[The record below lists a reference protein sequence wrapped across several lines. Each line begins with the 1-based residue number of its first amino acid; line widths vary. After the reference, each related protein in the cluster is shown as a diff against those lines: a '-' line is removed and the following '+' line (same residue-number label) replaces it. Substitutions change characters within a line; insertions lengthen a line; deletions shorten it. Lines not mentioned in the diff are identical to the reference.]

1 MPKYCWTLFRVWL
14 WLCAGCFQLAAQT
27 NLHYT
32 VDIFDS
38 DAGLPQNSVISMTQT
53 RDGYLWVGT
62 LNGLA
67 RFDGLR
73 FTTFDESNT
82 PELNASPIIRLFEDA
97 AGYLWIGTDGGDILR
112 VKDGKVAR
120 VELGTATHETR
131 LMSICEDRAGSVWLY
146 TANGLLGQYHNGHL
160 ETWSIARGLPSKS
173 RAMISDS
180 SGKLWVGTD
189 LFLYG
194 LQPGAVA
201 SNKDVPAE
209 AYEKRPVF
217 GLDFLLP
224 SQTGG
229 FWCLARGRI
238 RKWSGGHLEPGFDWP
253 YPWNTSSTP
262 VNAVCEDQ
270 HGHLVIGTGGEGVF
284 WFDSQGKH
292 IQLNSATSRLSH
304 NTILSLCVDKEGD
317 LWVGTD
323 GGGLNRMK
331 PQVFNVLESSLG
343 ATVQSVCEDSQGGL
357 WIGYHDDR
365 IEHWSDGKPEE
376 FGSLHGLGGFGVKSV
391 FVDRDQHV
399 WAGTYLGGLLQLEDA
414 RFVRPTA
421 ADEAIGHQQVSAVF
435 QDRSGRLWAGTQ
447 SGLVSSDGHAW
458 NRVSDESLACPIR
471 AITEDQQGNLWI
483 GTQGRGLV
491 RKHEPQTT
499 SFGKKD
505 GLPTDNIYCLY
516 AEAPDRLWVGTSG
529 GLACFQNGR
538 WSSYAGRLGEVSR
551 SIAYLLDDRHGH
563 LWIGSNAGLV
573 RVLKQDLAQLA
584 SSKDPVPVRSFGKPD
599 GLPTGECSQGSQP
612 AACFDR
618 DGRLW
623 FPTIKGLVSV
633 DPGQLKRN
641 TNAPPVLFE
650 EVFVDGRLEGSN
662 ALRATAPLA
671 VTLPADKETLEI
683 HFTSL
688 NLSAPDKG
696 LFKYRL
702 EGHETSWNDSPGSI
716 RYARYSKLPHGN
728 YRFQVLAC
736 NEDGVWNNTG
746 ASLAVTVLP
755 PFWQT
760 GWFIATTAAC
770 LVLMIAGSVYYVATQ
785 RLQRELAGLRQQE
798 ALEHERARIARDL
811 HDQLGANLTQVALL
825 GEMAETDKD
834 LPEEVE
840 EHARQISQ
848 TARETT
854 RALDEIVWT
863 VNPSN
868 DTLDGLI
875 NYVCKYAQEYL
886 ALAGLRYRLEVPPQ
900 LPNTPISPELRH
912 NVFLAAKEA
921 VNNVVKHAHA
931 SSAWLRLT
939 LDSSQFVLEI
949 EDDGSGMSAAD
960 ADKGRNGLRNMRK
973 RMEDIGGAFTI
984 SPRAEGGTRVQLTAP
999 LANGHSAADVQQ
1011 G

>member
-1 MPKYCWTLFRVWL
+1 MPKNCWTSVHIWL
-14 WLCAGCFQLAAQT
+14 WFCAGCFQLSAQT

-82 PELNASPIIRLFEDA
+82 PELNASPIIKLFEDA
-97 AGYLWIGTDGGDILR
+97 SGSLWIATDAGDIFQAR
-112 VKDGKVAR
+112 NGKVAR
-120 VELGTATHETR
+120 VQLGAATHETR
-131 LMSICEDRAGSVWLY
+131 LMSICEDAFGAVWMY
-146 TANGLLGQYHNGHL
+146 TANGLLGQYRNDQL
-160 ETWSIARGLPSKS
+160 ETWKIARGRPS

-180 SGKLWVGTD
+180 NGKLWIGND

-194 LQPGAVA
+194 LKPSAVV
-201 SNKDVPAE
+201 SDKDVSPA

-217 GLDFLLP
+217 GLDLLLP
-224 SQTGG
+224 SQNGG
-229 FWCLARGRI
+229 YWCLARGRI
-238 RKWSGGHLEPGFDWP
+238 QKWNDNRLEPGFDWP
-253 YPWNTSSTP
+253 YPWNPSITP
-262 VNAVCEDQ
+262 VNAACEDK
-270 HGHLVIGTGGEGVF
+270 GGRLVIGTGGEGVF
-284 WFDSQGKH
+284 WFDAKGNH
-292 IQLNSATSRLSH
+292 VRINSATSQLSH

-317 LWVGTD
+317 LWAGTD
-323 GGGLNRMK
+323 GGGLDRLK
-331 PQVFNVLESSLG
+331 PQVFNVLESSRG
-343 ATVQSVCEDSQGGL
+343 ATVQSVCEDPQGGL

-365 IEHWSDGKPEE
+365 IEHWRDGQPEV
-376 FGSLHGLGGFGVKSV
+376 FAGLQGLNGFGVKSV
-391 FVDRDQHV
+391 LVDRDQRV
-399 WAGTYLGGLLQLEDA
+399 WAGTYLGGLLQLEDG
-414 RFVRPTA
+414 RFVRPA
-421 ADEAIGHQQVSAVF
+421 ASDESIGHQQVSAIY
-435 QDRSGRLWAGTQ
+435 QDRGGHLWAGTQ
-447 SGLVSSDGHAW
+447 SGLVSWDGNDWNQFSD
-458 NRVSDESLACPIR
+458 DFLACPIR

-491 RKHEPQTT
+491 RMHKRQLT
-499 SFGKKD
+499 SFSKRD
-505 GLPTDNIYCLY
+505 GLPSDNVYCLR
-516 AEAPDRLWVGTSG
+516 ADSQDVLWVGTSS
-529 GLACFQNGR
+529 GLAQFQSGR
-538 WSSYAGRLGEVSR
+538 WSSFAGRLGDASR
-551 SIAYLLDDRHGH
+551 SVAYLLDDGQGY
-563 LWIGSNAGLV
+563 LWIGSNAGLI
-573 RVLKQDLAQLA
+573 RVLKQDLQQLA
-584 SSKDPVPVRSFGKPD
+584 SAKDPVPVRSFGKPD
-599 GLPTGECSQGSQP
+599 GLPAGECSQGSQP
-612 AACFDR
+612 AACRSR
-618 DGRLW
+618 DGKLW

-633 DPGQLKRN
+633 DPGQLTRN
-641 TNAPPVLFE
+641 TNVPPVLIE
-650 EVFVDGRLEGSN
+650 GVFIDGLLQGNN
-662 ALRATAPLA
+662 ALRAAVPQA
-671 VTLPADKETLEI
+671 VTLPADKESLEI

-716 RYARYSKLPHGN
+716 RYVRYSKLPHGH

-746 ASLAVTVLP
+746 ASLGVTVLP

-760 GWFIATTAAC
+760 GWFIASVSVG
-770 LVLMIAGSVYYVATQ
+770 LVLMVAGSVYYVATQ
-785 RLQRELAGLRQQE
+785 RLQRELAVLRQQE
-798 ALEHERARIARDL
+798 ALEQERARIARDL

-834 LPEEVE
+834 LPKEVE
-840 EHARQISQ
+840 DHARQISQ

-921 VNNVVKHAHA
+921 VNNVVKHARA

-939 LDSSQFVLEI
+939 LNSNQFTLEI
-949 EDDGSGMSAAD
+949 EDDGRGVNAAD
-960 ADKGRNGLRNMRK
+960 SEKGRSGLRNMRK
-973 RMEDIGGAFTI
+973 RMEDIGGDFTI
-984 SPRAEGGTRVQLTAP
+984 APGAQGGTRVQLTAP
-999 LANGHSAADVQQ
+999 LMKGNSA
-1011 G
+1011 GGPGPG